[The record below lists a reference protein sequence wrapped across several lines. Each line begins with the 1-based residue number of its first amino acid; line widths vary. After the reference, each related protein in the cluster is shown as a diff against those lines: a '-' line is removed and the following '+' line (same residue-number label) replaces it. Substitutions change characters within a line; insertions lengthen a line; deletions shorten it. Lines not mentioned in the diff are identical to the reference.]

1 MNNEAKVTEPLDL
14 SDPDQAAR
22 FVPQIIA
29 KFAAFMDTR
38 AVVNA
43 LMKHQDEHI
52 SPMVHKSR
60 REIREMIRTFNPNNA
75 KFNHAKWG
83 QLLEESRREF
93 IADLRSKTGNSIS
106 TMLAK
111 INSAVK
117 TASIS
122 IETPKDLLDAARAME
137 LLQRITRGSDDSPL
151 DLKALP
157 LPPTGSLGASPQKA
171 LPAKSE
177 TGTNGQVDTA

>member
-43 LMKHQDEHI
+43 LMKYQDEHI
-52 SPMVHKSR
+52 APMVHKSR

-75 KFNHAKWG
+75 KWG
-83 QLLEESRREF
+83 ELLEESRREF

-171 LPAKSE
+171 LPAESE